1 MQEDLTYTRLSSNIL
16 KEKLFQ
22 INSVATMTLL
32 NTHTK
37 KPNRHHPIYLSRKHA
52 SDFDDDSKERIGIFG
67 IQVGALRNA
76 AQAEMTTHKI
86 LFEL

>member
-1 MQEDLTYTRLSSNIL
+1 MQENLTYTRLSSNNL

-32 NTHTK
+32 KTHEKT
-37 KPNRHHPIYLSRKHA
+37 NRHHPIQLSRKHA

-76 AQAEMTTHKI
+76 AQAKMTTHKI